1 MKSIK
6 PGRAPSMMNAF
17 GSAAAAVF
25 GVFWTIMAVS
35 MGAPIFFALFGV
47 IFVVLGIV
55 QAVYNYKNATGKDRF
70 STFDITDDSEEADPL
85 DEYFGKKAAERSG
98 YHVPAG
104 TGAGFNRNVTQDN
117 RASVDTNAAANANA
131 GINADAFC
139 PYCGAE
145 TEKDYLYCKKC
156 GRKLS

>member
-6 PGRAPSMMNAF
+6 PGRAPSMMGAF

-25 GVFWTIMAVS
+25 GVFWTIMAVN

-55 QAVYNYKNATGKDRF
+55 QAVYNYKNATGKERF
-70 STFDITDDSEEADPL
+70 STFDITDDSEEPDPL
-85 DEYFGKKAAERSG
+85 NEYFGKRQAERSDS
-98 YHVPAG
+98 HAHAG
-104 TGAGFNRNVTQDN
+104 NGGNLNDSEEGGAR
-117 RASVDTNAAANANA
+117 
-131 GINADAFC
+131 ADAFC

-145 TEKDYLYCKKC
+145 TEKEYLYCTKC
-156 GRKLS
+156 GRKLP